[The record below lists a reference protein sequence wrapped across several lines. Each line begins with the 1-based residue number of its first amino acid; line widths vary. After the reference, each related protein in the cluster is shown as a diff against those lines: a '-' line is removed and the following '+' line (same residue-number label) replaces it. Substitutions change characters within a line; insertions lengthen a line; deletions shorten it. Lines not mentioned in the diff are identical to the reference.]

1 MGATW
6 RNTDLGT
13 FEVVD
18 RQEPGIRLFGAVLL
32 LPAVYLLYVLAI
44 WVVELIRVGTL
55 WDSLAALPG
64 VLVTLVIAGLFGA
77 PGAYMALRTRR
88 TVYNKGD
95 GSLRLVTSYGVYRRT
110 REVQKSAVVQVLAI
124 SMPIGRNKLG
134 RSRTRK
140 GKPVPLHTVE
150 IDAGAPPRI
159 EIAEFGKPAPAIELG
174 RQLAGHL
181 DTEFR
186 QELR

>member
-13 FEVVD
+13 FEAVD

-32 LPAVYLLYVLAI
+32 LPAVYLLYVLAT
-44 WVVELIRVGTL
+44 WVVEMTRVGTL
-55 WDSLAALPG
+55 WDVLAGLPG

-88 TVYNKGD
+88 TTWNKGD
-95 GSLRLVTSYGVYRRT
+95 GTLRHVTSYGVWRRT
-110 REVQKSAVVQVLAI
+110 REFRRSDVASVIVVTW
-124 SMPIGRNKLG
+124 PRGRNKLG
-134 RSRTRK
+134 KRGTLKS
-140 GKPVPLHTVE
+140 VSEHTVE
-150 IDAGAPPRI
+150 LQVTGLPRI
-159 EIAEFGKPAPAIELG
+159 EVATFGKPGPAAELG
-174 RQLAGHL
+174 RQLSGEVG
-181 DTEFR
+181 TELR